1 MIQSILSNEYVSA
14 FGYVVGVISGCLAI
28 YQSKQVKD
36 KTGEIQ
42 RLETTINQL
51 NAEIRNYQTTNMNN
65 VNQGE
70 RSQYFQDNSG
80 AVNIDNRG

>member
-36 KTGEIQ
+36 KSGEIQ

-51 NAEIRNYQTTNMNN
+51 NAEIRNYKTTNMNS
-65 VNQGE
+65 VSQGE
-70 RSQYFQDNSG
+70 RSQYFQDNNGS
-80 AVNIDNRG
+80 VNIDNRG